1 MYLKSCNRL
10 TGYYS
15 LKKEDNDGTKKSR
28 KRNWQAFKRPKVI

>member
-15 LKKEDNDGTKKSR
+15 LKKEDNDETNKHR
-28 KRNWQAFKRPKVI
+28 YTNR